1 MNGSPRLA
9 GHGEFT
15 GFNFMTY
22 KEIQADCAHLKESRL
37 PEAFDHAGF
46 PVSSFTANGR
56 AVSVKPGMTLRYSDG
71 KRYRVMS
78 NGEHRRI
85 R

>member
-22 KEIQADCAHLKESRL
+22 KEIQADCAHL
-37 PEAFDHAGF
+37 GF